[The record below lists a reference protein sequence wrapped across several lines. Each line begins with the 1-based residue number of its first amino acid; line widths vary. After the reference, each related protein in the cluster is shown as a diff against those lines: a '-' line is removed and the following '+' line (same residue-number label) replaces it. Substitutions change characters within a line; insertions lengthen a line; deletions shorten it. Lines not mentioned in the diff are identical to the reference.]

1 MKVTR
6 KMISAAHGVTVQKSD
21 VILSADLLERIYL
34 AMDAL
39 ANHAETYGSPVAWNG
54 GKEGR
59 EWTTDVRIA
68 ERWLI
73 ENPTYQAVPLYLGP
87 ISLSEVEEQRDE
99 LLKAIERMRVAGG
112 SKEFQMAFDLAKD
125 AAANVKEKKCK

>member
-6 KMISAAHGVTVQKSD
+6 EMISAAHGVTVQKSD

-39 ANHAETYGSPVAWNG
+39 ANHTETYGSPVAWNG

-59 EWTTDVRIA
+59 EWTTDKEVA
-68 ERWLI
+68 EGWLI
-73 ENPTYQAVPLYLGP
+73 EHPVYQAVPLYLVP
-87 ISLSEVEEQRDE
+87 PSIAEVEKQRDE